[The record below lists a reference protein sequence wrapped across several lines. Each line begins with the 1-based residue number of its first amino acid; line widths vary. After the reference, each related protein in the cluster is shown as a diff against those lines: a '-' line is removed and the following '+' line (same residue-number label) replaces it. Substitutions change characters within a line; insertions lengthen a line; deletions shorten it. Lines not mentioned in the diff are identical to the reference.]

1 MSVRRLDATPD
12 AHDLVQ
18 AAFGIAPEV
27 LAPLDT
33 AARFARLREAFL
45 ADTAFVSSLDEQVRH
60 PAFRDIV
67 AMGTAAV
74 PLLLHDLS
82 DPSAPWLAWSTA
94 LVRILG
100 EAPPLTPEQAG
111 RRDAVVAAWQARLPS
126 T

>member
-1 MSVRRLDATPD
+1 MSVRRLDAAPD
-12 AHDLVQ
+12 ARDLVQ
-18 AAFGIAPEV
+18 AAFGIAPEA

-33 AARFARLREAFL
+33 AARFARLRAAFL

-67 AMGTAAV
+67 AMGASAV
-74 PLLLHDLS
+74 PLLMDDLS
-82 DPSAPWLAWSTA
+82 DPSAPWPAWSTA

-100 EAPPLTPEQAG
+100 EAPPLTSDQAG
-111 RRDAVVAAWQARLPS
+111 RRNAVVAAWRARLPS